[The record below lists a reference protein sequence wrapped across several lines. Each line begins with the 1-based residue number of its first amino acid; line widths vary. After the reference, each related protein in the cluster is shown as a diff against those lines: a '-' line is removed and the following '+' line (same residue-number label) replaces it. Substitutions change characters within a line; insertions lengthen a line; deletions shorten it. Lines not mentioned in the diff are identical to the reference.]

1 MGLSL
6 DVHYHLPVHWGTRN
20 VLVDEVER
28 LVDVKRRERR
38 GLIHIEIGESLDF

>member
-6 DVHYHLPVHWGTRN
+6 DVHSHLPVHWGARN

-28 LVDVKRRERR
+28 LVDVERGERR
-38 GLIHIEIGESLDF
+38 GLVHVEVGECLDF